1 MSAGKGKRKGKETH
15 KKQRDVMKD
24 QPIEFKKD
32 TTLAFDGVTA
42 KEYKAGEAYQ
52 PGHAHER
59 LLFKRALENGTA
71 IVAGT
76 KPAATKS
83 NKVRTPRSKK

>member
-1 MSAGKGKRKGKETH
+1 MSAGKGKRKGKEIYE
-15 KKQRDVMKD
+15 KRCDVMKD
-24 QPIEFKKD
+24 QQIKFKKD

-42 KEYKAGEAYQ
+42 KLYKAGEVYQ

-59 LLFKRALENGTA
+59 LLFKRALENGSA
-71 IVAGT
+71 IVAGAE
-76 KPAATKS
+76 PATAVT